1 MEIINKTSKRA
12 KKNIG
17 SFISF
22 IKIKEL
28 INKFYPYILIS
39 PLFCVLTLFYIVPI
53 IMTFI
58 LSFTDYNIMTSPVFN
73 GFSNYKNLLKDK
85 IFIKSIVNT
94 FYFMIIVVPV
104 QTTLS
109 FIMAYWL
116 TSWKDKLIAKIT
128 KLIIFIPVITSM
140 VLVSILW
147 RILLN
152 GETSPINLV
161 TSIFGKTS
169 ANWLGSSKTA
179 LPTLMV
185 IFIWKNIGYFMILYI
200 AGLMNIPKS
209 LYEAA
214 KVDGANELK
223 RILHITIPLL
233 KRTNV
238 MVIFLGTLWSFQV
251 FDLVYNLTGGGPGT
265 STMTM
270 VVHIYNLSFKQF
282 NTGYAMAVANILLFI
297 VAVLSIIQKKLLKI

>member
-223 RILHITIPLL
+223 RVLHITIPLL